1 MSLIESLRY
10 SLYVIF
16 YPFKGFWDLKHE
28 KKGTVKAG
36 AVLLALLVFVFILRR
51 QATGF
56 IFNQNKIEDV
66 NLIAEIL
73 NVLLPFFLWCVA
85 NFAITTLMDG
95 KGSFREI
102 FMVTAYAL
110 VPIILINIPLVAMS
124 HILSLDEQEVYLL
137 LNTISILWAVFLL
150 FIGLKSIHD
159 FQVFKTVITVVIA
172 VVGMVAIAFV
182 ALLFISLIQQLYN
195 FIRLIYMDLVM

>member
-16 YPFKGFWDLKHE
+16 HPFKGFWDLKHE

-85 NFAITTLMDG
+85 NFAVTTLMDG

-137 LNTISILWAVFLL
+137 LNAVSILWAAFLL

-195 FIRLIYMDLVM
+195 FIRLVYMDLVK